1 MAEET
6 GITGIGHQSVNGVV
20 VAEEN
25 PAEYGIVVA
34 DGCPVGGGHG
44 DIIGEKE
51 CGSIGKARHE
61 VPFPME
67 GLAGVDAVAE
77 GLQLLQVVDGE
88 GVGRRR
94 HKGTEHHAFDDAV
107 VQDEGHHRDARAGV
121 GHGGG
126 DGVVAARERAQV
138 IGEDTTAP
146 FAGSRFFQLPC
157 QARSGTTVQ
166 FHALANIVGILRPGG
181 ELHGPTGGLGNGTGP
196 VVIIRPFQTG
206 IAPLLKNP
214 IAATQAGD
222 GAGGAEHL
230 ALLQPDIVGTGIL
243 VAHKVGVIGHLRAV
257 IAGGA
262 GILNTENAA
271 HIVGVG
277 ATTGRHTKL
286 RNTGN
291 IRLKRDHIAVVDTIG
306 C

>member
-25 PAEYGIVVA
+25 PAEDGIVVA
-34 DGCPVGGGHG
+34 DGGPIGGGHG
-44 DIIGEKE
+44 DVGGKQE
-51 CGSIGKARHE
+51 CGSVGEARHE
-61 VPFPME
+61 VSFPVE
-67 GLAGVDAVAE
+67 GFAGIDAVAE

-107 VQDEGHHRDARAGV
+107 VQNEGHHRDARAGV

-126 DGVVAARERAQV
+126 DGVAAARERAQV
-138 IGEDTTAP
+138 ISENTTAL

-166 FHALANIVGILRPGG
+166 FHALANIVGILRLCS

-196 VVIIRPFQTG
+196 VVIIRPFQTRV
-206 IAPLLKNP
+206 APLLKNP
-214 IAATQAGD
+214 IAAQAGD

-243 VAHKVGVIGHLRAV
+243 VAHKVGVIDHLRAV

-262 GILNTENAA
+262 GILNTENAT

-277 ATTGRHTKL
+277 ATTGRQTKL

-291 IRLKRDHIAVVDTIG
+291 IRLKRDYIAVVDTIG